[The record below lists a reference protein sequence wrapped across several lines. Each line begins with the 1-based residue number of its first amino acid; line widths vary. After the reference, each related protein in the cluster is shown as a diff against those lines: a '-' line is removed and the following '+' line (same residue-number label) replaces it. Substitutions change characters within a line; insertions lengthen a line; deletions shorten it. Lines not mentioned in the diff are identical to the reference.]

1 MFVIGAY
8 FNDCVILFAW
18 KERYTEDCCFEFF
31 GELMYLSRYIF
42 VFVCHDAT
50 ILFGCFS

>member
-18 KERYTEDCCFEFF
+18 KERDTEDCCFKFI
-31 GELMYLSRYIF
+31 GELMYLRGYIF
-42 VFVCHDAT
+42 VCVYHDSI
-50 ILFGCFS
+50 ILCGCFS